1 MERVFYYLHYK
12 LSHWVCMKIRDVVY
26 EHETPHK
33 LKPYDWVPMGLEHHV
48 FRNEVLPHRFPIRTR
63 IFHIMTFMRFYKG
76 RYTKYVWQ
84 QLYLQYFSNTW
95 LLYYAYIL
103 YLQLLCLRRWNAL
116 GRRRR
121 K

>member
-1 MERVFYYLHYK
+1 MKNLRIYNESFHKVFTGFEFI
-12 LSHWVCMKIRDVVY
+12 VCTNTKP
-26 EHETPHK
+26 PHK
-33 LKPYDWVPMGLEHHV
+33 LIPYDWVPMGLEHHL
-48 FRNEVLPHRFPIRTR
+48 FRNEVLPHKFPIRTR

-103 YLQLLCLRRWNAL
+103 YLKLLCLRRWNAL

>member
-1 MERVFYYLHYK
+1 MERAFYYLHYK

-33 LKPYDWVPMGLEHHV
+33 LILYDWVPMGLEHHV
-48 FRNEVLPHRFPIRTR
+48 FRNKVLPHRFPI
-63 IFHIMTFMRFYKG
+63 HERFYKG
-76 RYTKYVWQ
+76 RYRKYVWQ

-95 LLYYAYIL
+95 LLYYAYVL
-103 YLQLLCLRRWNAL
+103 YLKLLCLRRWNAL
-116 GRRRR
+116 GRGR